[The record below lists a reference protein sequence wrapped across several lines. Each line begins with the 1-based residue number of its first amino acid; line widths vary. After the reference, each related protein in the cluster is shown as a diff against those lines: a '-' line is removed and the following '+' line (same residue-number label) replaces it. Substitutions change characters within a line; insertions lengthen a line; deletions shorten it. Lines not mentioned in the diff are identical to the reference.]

1 MLILHSPHL
10 LALPF
15 FCPFLSPPL
24 PFYFLPLLR
33 AFSSLCQPHFK
44 FQIKFYYATKGL
56 KASYKLL
63 IDTMGF
69 M

>member
-10 LALPF
+10 VAPPF

-33 AFSSLCQPHFK
+33 HIFSPMPTK

-56 KASYKLL
+56 EASYKLL

-69 M
+69 I